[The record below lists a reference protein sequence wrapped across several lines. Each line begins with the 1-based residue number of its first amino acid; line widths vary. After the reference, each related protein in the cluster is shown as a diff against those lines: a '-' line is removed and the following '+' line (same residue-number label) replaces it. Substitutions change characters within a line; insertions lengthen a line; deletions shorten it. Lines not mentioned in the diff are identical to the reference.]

1 MRSKM
6 IIVVTAVVSLLL
18 TPLMASADQ
27 VQEQLR
33 LMGQRM
39 AEMEDRL
46 QATSVELETAK
57 ATVDQQQGLLSE
69 AGLIDADDSGLRSG
83 VGGFLS
89 MVDISGVI
97 AASYNHRLDD
107 AENSGN
113 LAGGNSLF
121 RHPNADTFALD
132 QFWLVMDKSV
142 SEDSR
147 AGFHVEYVT
156 GQAGLAQGTN
166 GDDEAYLYSAYVSY
180 LTPRGTEINMGRLAT
195 PLGAEVVQA
204 NGNWNITQGNVF
216 SLQPVTHTGVSF
228 ARSVS
233 DSLDLTVG
241 IVNEVYSDTAVSTSN
256 DKAYYAQLAYAGD
269 GYGLNVGVI
278 TGDDSGTS
286 GSGAACTGSD
296 CSVTVVDVVFTTDLS
311 DKLSVW
317 ANFDWVNASGDDS
330 ASGEAIGIA
339 VAGRMACTD
348 STGLAVR
355 IEYVDSDADLQ
366 ASGADSEVFSLTS
379 TVDHSLTDSLTV
391 RGELRWD
398 RQLED
403 GGVQFAGG
411 SDDQAVALAEL
422 LFAF

>member
-156 GQAGLAQGTN
+156 GQAGLAQGGN

-241 IVNEVYSDTAVSTSN
+241 IVNGVYSDTAVSTTN

-278 TGDDSGTS
+278 TGDDTDSCAG
-286 GSGAACTGSD
+286 GAD
-296 CSVTVVDVVFTTDLS
+296 CSTTVVDVVFTTDLS
-311 DKLSVW
+311 DRLSVW
-317 ANFDWVNASGDDS
+317 ANFDWVNTKGSDT

-339 VAGRMACTD
+339 AAGRMACTD

-355 IEYVDSDADLQ
+355 IEYVDSDL
-366 ASGADSEVFSLTS
+366 SGADSELFSLTS